1 MISQS
6 FAATEQSFHSA
17 ADVQV
22 AKFDKIYQEAV
33 ASRITIL
40 GATGDTGT
48 ANPDK
53 QGRAF
58 PEPTVNWPSSDPLVT
73 AAGGTWLQYGWKW
86 DPKDHGQRF
95 LCVSSTAVDPTT
107 CYGQYLSYDN
117 NPGVTTEAVWQEDWA
132 AAATGGGR
140 SVLLRRRA
148 SNRGSPPAC
157 SRVRAASADIS
168 WNASINGGVLTYL
181 GFLGGTNNGYY
192 IIGGTSAA
200 TPQLA
205 GVVAL
210 ANQVRQQNSKQ
221 PVGYL
226 NPVLYQLPAGAFNDT
241 VPLTFGNRCRGHD
254 SGQQPGIRQRDTRD
268 ANDERMGPHH
278 WMGQSERPGVRGG
291 IGGGSLR
298 TVHPPSAFRRE
309 S

>member
-1 MISQS
+1 M
-6 FAATEQSFHSA
+6 
-17 ADVQV
+17 
-22 AKFDKIYQEAV
+22 
-33 ASRITIL
+33 
-40 GATGDTGT
+40 GP
-48 ANPDK
+48 N
-53 QGRAF
+53 
-58 PEPTVNWPSSDPLVT
+58 
-73 AAGGTWLQYGWKW
+73 
-86 DPKDHGQRF
+86 DHGQRF
-95 LCVSSTAVDPTT
+95 LCVSSTAADPTT

-140 SVLLRRRA
+140 SVLSATPSFQSGISSSVLQG
-148 SNRGSPPAC
+148 SRGVP
-157 SRVRAASADIS
+157 DIS

-192 IIGGTSAA
+192 IIGGNKRGYPTIGRRRCFGQPGAPAKQQAARRVPESSAVPA
-200 TPQLA
+200 TRGCFQRYRS
-205 GVVAL
+205 VD
-210 ANQVRQQNSKQ
+210 
-221 PVGYL
+221 
-226 NPVLYQLPAGAFNDT
+226 FW
-241 VPLTFGNRCRGHD
+241 NRCRGHD

>member
-1 MISQS
+1 M
-6 FAATEQSFHSA
+6 
-17 ADVQV
+17 
-22 AKFDKIYQEAV
+22 
-33 ASRITIL
+33 
-40 GATGDTGT
+40 
-48 ANPDK
+48 
-53 QGRAF
+53 
-58 PEPTVNWPSSDPLVT
+58 
-73 AAGGTWLQYGWKW
+73 
-86 DPKDHGQRF
+86 
-95 LCVSSTAVDPTT
+95 
-107 CYGQYLSYDN
+107 
-117 NPGVTTEAVWQEDWA
+117 TTEVVWKENWA

-140 SVLLRRRA
+140 SVLFATPSFQSGISSSVLQG
-148 SNRGSPPAC
+148 SRGVP
-157 SRVRAASADIS
+157 DIS

-181 GFLGGTNNGYY
+181 GFLGGANNGYY

-226 NPVLYQLPAGAFNDT
+226 NPVLYQLSASAFNDT
-241 VPLTFGNRCRGHD
+241 VPLTFRNRCRGHD

-278 WMGQSERPGVRGG
+278 RMGQSERPGVRGG